1 MGLETVVCAAEH
13 SFLLNHPRYR
23 VERSVRW
30 PATATVKDYS
40 YPDLADVAVTT
51 VMQAL
56 SDEGRLSIVRQIMRK
71 PGGECAC
78 GEFCDGLSKATVSHH
93 MRVLRQAGLLLHRT
107 EGTRSLTSL
116 RLEEVEKRFP
126 GLLRL
131 IAVEADKGCPGAVE
145 SARPHATAVAASA
158 PVRAERF

>member
-1 MGLETVVCAAEH
+1 
-13 SFLLNHPRYR
+13 
-23 VERSVRW
+23 
-30 PATATVKDYS
+30 VKDYS
-40 YPDLADVAVTT
+40 YPELADVAVTA

-56 SDEGRLSIVRQIMRK
+56 SDEGRLSIVRKIMRT

-93 MRVLRQAGLLLHRT
+93 MRVLRRAGLLLHRT

-116 RLEEVEKRFP
+116 RTAEVEKRFP

-131 IAVEADKGCPGAVE
+131 IAEEPAGIQTPEVKVKPEPEWGAAGAVP
-145 SARPHATAVAASA
+145 SRPAA
-158 PVRAERF
+158 PMRAERF

>member
-1 MGLETVVCAAEH
+1 M
-13 SFLLNHPRYR
+13 
-23 VERSVRW
+23 
-30 PATATVKDYS
+30 KDYT

-56 SDEGRLSIVRQIMRK
+56 SDEARLSIVRQIMRT

-78 GEFCDGLSKATVSHH
+78 GEFCDSLSKATVSHH

-116 RLEEVEKRFP
+116 RTAEVEKRFP

-131 IAVEADKGCPGAVE
+131 ITEEPARENPQKCQDSQSVPEPEPAGIAAGNSTPGIQ
-145 SARPHATAVAASA
+145 R
-158 PVRAERF
+158 RAERW